1 MKSHIRRSTHSSSI
15 GFKLEARNKLEFNIF
30 TDFVFEQSNTDFRDA
45 MLSMGKT
52 LIEQKKSDSQST
64 TFQQR
69 KELVVALVQWTKTI
83 TILVKTAVELR
94 VGKSMDIS
102 KLGLDVD
109 VNSIVGSERIET
121 SSSNITTGGHS
132 NVSTSGSVT
141 TTRSERNTKTG
152 SNNHI
157 GVSTETGS
165 PNIKNGSQNS
175 GLSP

>member
-1 MKSHIRRSTHSSSI
+1 MWIV
-15 GFKLEARNKLEFNIF
+15 LDLIF
-30 TDFVFEQSNTDFRDA
+30 LLIFLKQSNSNFRET

-52 LIEQKKSDSQST
+52 LIEQKRSTSQRMT
-64 TFQQR
+64 QQQ
-69 KELVVALVQWTKTI
+69 KKVLVAAMVQWTKTVV
-83 TILVKTAVELR
+83 TLVKTAVETA
-94 VGKSMDIS
+94 GKSIDVS
-102 KLGLDVD
+102 NLGLDVD